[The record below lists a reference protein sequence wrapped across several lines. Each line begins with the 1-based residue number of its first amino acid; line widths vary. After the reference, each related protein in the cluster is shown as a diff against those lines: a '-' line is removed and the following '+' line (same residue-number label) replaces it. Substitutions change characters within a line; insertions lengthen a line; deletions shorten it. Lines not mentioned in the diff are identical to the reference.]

1 MAWRAAMIGLGG
13 VVIGLAAMAAA
24 PAPFAPPPDSAIPS
38 GPLGDEI
45 RRGREIF
52 NDPGKAA
59 PQYVGNDLSCSS
71 CHLDAGRRPLA
82 APLWAAYGLY
92 PQYRAK
98 NGHVNSFAERLAEC
112 FHYSL
117 NGKQPPPGDP
127 VLVALE
133 TYAVFL
139 AKGAPVGET
148 LPGQGYA
155 KLPPPPLSPDIT
167 RGRAVYAANCALCH
181 GPDGAGQMAGGQV
194 LFPPLWGPRSF
205 NWGAGMTRVSTAAGF
220 IKTFMPQQAP
230 GTLTLQQAWDV
241 AQYIDGKPRPQDPR
255 FTGST
260 AETRAR
266 FHKDDGSEYGQVV
279 DGSLLGAP

>member
-1 MAWRAAMIGLGG
+1 MAWRAAIVSMGG
-13 VVIGLAAMAAA
+13 VLLALTAAAAA
-24 PAPFAPPPDSAIPS
+24 PAAFSPQPDSAIPS

-52 NDPGKAA
+52 TDTQQAA
-59 PQYVGNDLSCSS
+59 PQYVGNDLTCTS
-71 CHLDAGRRPLA
+71 CHLDAGQRAKA

-117 NGKQPPPGDP
+117 NGKQPPAGDP
-127 VLVALE
+127 ALIALE
-133 TYAVFL
+133 TYAAFL
-139 AKGAPVGET
+139 ARGAPVGET

-155 KLPPPPLSPDIT
+155 KLAPPPLSPDVT
-167 RGRAVYAANCALCH
+167 RGRAVYEANCALCH
-181 GPDGAGQMAGGQV
+181 GADGAGRKAGGQV

-205 NWGAGMTRVSTAAGF
+205 NWGAGMTRVATAAGF

-279 DGSLLGAP
+279 DGVLLGAP